1 MCRVL
6 HKYAKYRPPDAE
18 FSSNGAKA
26 RLLFAGSAILEGIR
40 DKNRKWTWEYFA
52 QRRDDRNSYVE
63 LFQKKLI
70 GSLVGPVSLNLPDFH
85 RGFVSFISC
94 PKDSQNLEELETKL
108 TYEDIRFYRS
118 IARSKFKKDMALRKK
133 IEAEKSQQQRQ
144 NQSWG
149 SWLWGSSAANAVQED
164 PTFGGP
170 MTDEQRK
177 QLYDVLDYDEKAA
190 LVDALQAPRDSLKTR
205 ITAKLNKGS
214 FALKTDPHGENAD
227 VMSVVFDVFQA
238 SFIQRPDNFETS
250 ISLNGFRVFDGTTK
264 NSLYPQIVH
273 VKAGLDTD
281 PNQGD
286 ATAALKEVES
296 DPFFFIKFENNP
308 LDERSDTALTVR
320 MRHMEII
327 YHKGYV
333 EAVYKFFKPPSSQ
346 LESVE
351 ALLVGLWPLFL
362 QATAHLLSER
372 CQSNPGRTEERNTGW
387 VGVCPSNSQNDRHP
401 NGPKCTRHHNS

>member
-1 MCRVL
+1 M
-6 HKYAKYRPPDAE
+6 
-18 FSSNGAKA
+18 
-26 RLLFAGSAILEGIR
+26 
-40 DKNRKWTWEYFA
+40 
-52 QRRDDRNSYVE
+52 
-63 LFQKKLI
+63 
-70 GSLVGPVSLNLPDFH
+70 
-85 RGFVSFISC
+85 
-94 PKDSQNLEELETKL
+94 QNLEELERKL

-118 IARSKFKKDMALRKK
+118 IARSKFKKDIALRKK
-133 IEAEKSQQQRQ
+133 MEAEKRQQQPQ
-144 NQSWG
+144 KQGWG
-149 SWLWGSSAANAVQED
+149 SWLWGSSATNTVQED

-214 FALKTDPHGENAD
+214 FALKTDLHGKNAD
-227 VMSVVFDVFQA
+227 VMSIVFDVFQA

-264 NSLYPQIVH
+264 NSLYPQMVH
-273 VKAGLDTD
+273 VKAGLDTNHD
-281 PNQGD
+281 D
-286 ATAALKEVES
+286 ATAAPKEVES

-351 ALLVGLWPLFL
+351 ALLVGLLFF
-362 QATAHLLSER
+362 S
-372 CQSNPGRTEERNTGW
+372 SGYYPSSIRTLPVKPW
-387 VGVCPSNSQNDRHP
+387 KD
-401 NGPKCTRHHNS
+401 